1 MLTISQK
8 LVSDTMKKPKIAK
21 IFFQTTRGKTKER
34 KRGYMTIPASI
45 VRELEGDGWSS
56 KDTVWIGVA
65 DTTRGFMVFHNIEDY
80 FRHIRRIEQYEK
92 DTNKYIKKKRD
103 GEGYM
108 ISKPK
113 RKRRAKK
120 R

>member
-1 MLTISQK
+1 MLTISQRFR
-8 LVSDTMKKPKIAK
+8 SDNMKKPKIAK

-56 KDTVWIGVA
+56 KDTVWIGL
-65 DTTRGFMVFHNIEDY
+65 TETSRGFMVFHNIEDY
-80 FRHIRRIEQYEK
+80 FRHIRRIDQYEK
-92 DTNKYIKKKRD
+92 DTTRYRKIKRD
-103 GEGYM
+103 VEEYLVY
-108 ISKPK
+108 KPK
-113 RKRRAKK
+113 RKRKAKK